1 MSLSSNTQKGCPV
14 WLSKSPSFHYS
25 YSNITKV
32 LKYWDISLD
41 DFLPLIY
48 DYFPE
53 FRELEN
59 GKSYR
64 LFHHDYTKVCKPN
77 SRCLAGRGYLVESNS
92 VAGNLHI
99 TAGYPLSC
107 LHIGAGSGGFAP
119 MLSCERVEINADKN
133 DQFLAQFKSVKE
145 GIDRLDKAVKAAISL
160 FVLCADSAYF
170 KAKALCPLYE
180 YSDVVSVFRVKGGIK
195 VWTQASKGAGNDAN
209 SAKSPTE
216 NGSKGSSKGNS
227 NGSSKGGAPA
237 VYGEKY
243 YVHEGIKTKV
253 DKKSQKSFSQLGID
267 QLKSS
272 SEDSYDD
279 QMASGRKVKV
289 NLTRW
294 NNLLIRSKGGHN
306 MKDKPFDLLKV
317 EIVDLAT
324 GERVFKNP
332 IFLSISGQQ
341 RAELSHQDA
350 QKAYRERFD
359 VEKVYRLSKQSLKM
373 DKLQSPIVEHQ
384 DKWFKIV
391 QLAYW
396 LLYIAQDEIDDVK
409 PEPWQKYLTAN
420 RDNAK
425 VAIETKNLSPAQVQK
440 ALQSVFSTFDQT
452 PFLPQKSK
460 KGKGRQKGV
469 RMTPRT
475 KHKIIKKGQKEP
487 PDTAQ
492 TA

>member
-1 MSLSSNTQKGCPV
+1 M
-14 WLSKSPSFHYS
+14 
-25 YSNITKV
+25 TKV

-41 DFLPLIY
+41 DFLCLIY
-48 DYFPE
+48 EYFPAL
-53 FRELEN
+53 RKLEN

-64 LFHHDYTKVCKPN
+64 LFHHDYTKICKPN

-119 MLSCERVEINADKN
+119 MLSCERVEITADKN

-160 FVLCADSAYF
+160 FLLCADSAYF

-195 VWTQASKGAGNDAN
+195 VWTQASKGVGNDAN
-209 SAKSPTE
+209 SAKRPTE
-216 NGSKGSSKGNS
+216 NGSEGSSKGNS
-227 NGSSKGGAPA
+227 KGSSKGSSKGGAPA

-243 YVHEGIKTKV
+243 YIHEGIKTKV

-332 IFLSISGQQ
+332 MFLSISGQQ

-350 QKAYRERFD
+350 QKAYHERFD
-359 VEKVYRLSKQSLKM
+359 VEKAYRLSKQNLKM

-396 LLYIAQDEIDDVK
+396 LLYIAQDEIEEVK
-409 PEPWQKYLTAN
+409 AEPWQKYLTAN
-420 RDNAK
+420 QNNAK
-425 VAIETKNLSPAQVQK
+425 VAIETKTLSPAQVQK

-460 KGKGRQKGV
+460 KGKGRQQGV
-469 RMTPRT
+469 RMTPRP

>member
-41 DFLPLIY
+41 AFLPLIY

-195 VWTQASKGAGNDAN
+195 VWTQASKGSGNDAN
-209 SAKSPTE
+209 SAKNPTE
-216 NGSKGSSKGNS
+216 NDSK
-227 NGSSKGGAPA
+227 GSSKGGAPA

-294 NNLLIRSKGGHN
+294 NSLLIRSKGGHN

-317 EIVDLAT
+317 EIIDIAT
-324 GERVFKNP
+324 GE
-332 IFLSISGQQ
+332 
-341 RAELSHQDA
+341 